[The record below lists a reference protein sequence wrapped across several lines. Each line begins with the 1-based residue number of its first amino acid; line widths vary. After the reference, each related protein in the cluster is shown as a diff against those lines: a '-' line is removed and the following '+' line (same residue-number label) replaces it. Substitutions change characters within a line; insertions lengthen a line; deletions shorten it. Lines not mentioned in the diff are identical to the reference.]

1 VVTPS
6 ELTLRGLLRI
16 VGAGLLFA
24 AVVYLVG
31 GFIGGFF
38 RELPFVANSVVKV
51 TVLGLACLYAAG
63 NVRGRRGVVKIVLAA
78 HLVSVG
84 AMVAMLI
91 FADTDRTVDLW
102 LGDANITDVL
112 WGAIVLDGVITL
124 VIGVVFALTLI
135 GPPLAQPQPGP
146 EEPSPLTGAE
156 RRLRVLLFVLAGLLV
171 LAGLAYGAGPLIDS
185 TDQFAIE
192 LPFVTNSVVM
202 CAALAMLALYAALP
216 LRRNMPLVT
225 PIVAGL
231 FLSAAVQL
239 VYLIPA
245 AGSRPIF
252 DGDVDMELV
261 LLGGAVVALILGG
274 ALLVAYW
281 QAWRGRYTLT
291 FLWPGSYRALQA
303 MADVLIAGE
312 PKTIPPLEVA
322 DNVECYLR
330 GMAAHR
336 RWIYR
341 LALYGMQLAAMAC
354 RGVPLS
360 ELEPGDR
367 RAFLEQHFRKLPRWP
382 PFVKDLL
389 RAGIRVGQQL
399 SFAGYYND
407 PKTDDSVG
415 YRRFKVRNLR
425 EAELRKPLG
434 LEVELPDAEVLETD
448 VCIVGSGAGGAI
460 LAYELAMHGRDVL
473 VLERGKHVEP
483 RTFTDNEVEMIG
495 RLYADGVMQQTEDF
509 NFTVLQGSCVGGSTT
524 VNNAVC
530 FRPPEPVLRR
540 WNDPKTTDAGLD
552 LGELRKS
559 VEHLEGFLPVTPQ
572 PEKILN
578 PSWRR
583 YAEGA
588 ENAGLSPEKLKLGP
602 VHANIDD
609 CLGCGYCNIGC
620 AYGRKLSMLDRV
632 LPEGQRD
639 AKGSLRIVAECE
651 VERIRT
657 VSGSPQRVAGLIARR
672 HGGRRRVR
680 VSAEHYVLSAGAV
693 GSSYLLLR
701 SNAASEL
708 PVGRRLCFNM
718 GAPLTAEFKDVQD
731 AYAGLQISHYGIP
744 SDNGF
749 VFETWFNPPVA
760 QALNMPG
767 WFEQHFENMQ
777 SYPRLGAVGVLV
789 GTEANARVKRALTGG
804 PGIDY
809 TPTKRDLTTL
819 ARGLR
824 MLGEILFAGGARR
837 VMVNSWGYEE
847 LTNRGQL
854 EWIDQIALV
863 PGYLALGT
871 GHPQGGNAMSRDP
884 RKGVVG
890 PDFHVHGYDNLYI
903 ADASVIPSSLTVNP
917 QLTVMSLAHLA
928 AQQMKAAWR

>member
-1 VVTPS
+1 VTPS
-6 ELTLRGLLRI
+6 ELTLRGLLRA

-24 AVVYLVG
+24 ALVYLVG

-51 TVLGLACLYAAG
+51 TLLGLACLYAAG
-63 NVRGRRGVVKIVLAA
+63 NVRGRRGIVALVIAA
-78 HLVSVG
+78 HLVSVA
-84 AMVAMLI
+84 AMAVMLI
-91 FADTDRTVDLW
+91 FAETGRTVDLW
-102 LGDANITDVL
+102 LFDATITGVL

-124 VIGVVFALTLI
+124 AIGLVYALTFI
-135 GPPLAQPQPGP
+135 GGVQPPLPSP
-146 EEPSPLTGAE
+146 EEPAPLTGAE
-156 RRLRVLLFVLAGLLV
+156 RRLRVLLLMLAGLFA
-171 LAGLAYGAGPLIDS
+171 LAGLAYGAAPLIDS

-202 CAALAMLALYAALP
+202 CAALALLAAYAALP

-225 PIVAGL
+225 PVVAGL

-252 DGDVDMELV
+252 DGEVSMELV
-261 LLGGAVVALILGG
+261 LAIGAGVGLVLGLV
-274 ALLVAYW
+274 LLLAYQ
-281 QAWRGRYTLT
+281 QAWRKRYTLS
-291 FLWPGSYRALQA
+291 FLWPGSYRALQS
-303 MADVLIAGE
+303 MADVLVTGGPE
-312 PKTIPPLEVA
+312 PVTPRDVA
-322 DNVECYLR
+322 DNVEAYLR
-330 GMAAHR
+330 EMAAHR

-341 LALYGMQLAAMAC
+341 LALYGMQAAALAS

-367 RAFLEQHFRKLPRWP
+367 RAFLEQNFRKLPRWP
-382 PFVKDLL
+382 PIAKNLL

-407 PKTDDSVG
+407 PRTDDSVG
-415 YRRFKVRNLR
+415 YRRFRVRVPDEQMLR
-425 EAELRKPLG
+425 RPLD
-434 LEVELPDAEVLETD
+434 LDVDVPEDDTPLHAQ

-460 LAYELAMHGRDVL
+460 VAYELAEHGFDVL
-473 VLERGKHVEP
+473 VLERGRYVEP
-483 RTFTDNEVEMIG
+483 RCFTDNEVEMIG

-530 FRPPEPVLRR
+530 FRPPEHVLKR
-540 WNDPKTTDAGLD
+540 WNDPGMSDAGLD
-552 LGELRKS
+552 LDGLAKS
-559 VEHLEGFLPVTPQ
+559 VKHIEDWLPVTPQ
-572 PEKILN
+572 HEGILN

-583 YAEGA
+583 YTEGA
-588 ENAGLSPEKLKLGP
+588 VAADLSPTRLRVG
-602 VHANIDD
+602 VVNANIHR

-632 LPEGQRD
+632 LPEGQKRG
-639 AKGSLRIVAECE
+639 KLRIVADCE

-657 VSGSPQRVAGLIARR
+657 VTGRPQRVDGLLAKLRD
-672 HGGRRRVR
+672 GPRVR
-680 VSAEHYVLSAGAV
+680 VTADHYVLSAGAV
-693 GSSYLLLR
+693 GSSYLLLK
-701 SNAASEL
+701 SHAATDL

-731 AYAGLQISHYGIP
+731 AYGGLQISHYGIP
-744 SDNGF
+744 RDNGF

-767 WFEQHFENMQ
+767 WFEQHFENM
-777 SYPRLGAVGVLV
+777 SLYPKLAAVGVLV
-789 GTEANARVKRALTGG
+789 GTEGNARVTQALTGG

-809 TPTKRDLTTL
+809 TPAKRDLTTL

-824 MLGEILFAGGARR
+824 MLGEILFAAGARR
-837 VMVNSWGYEE
+837 VMLNSWGYEE

-854 EWIDQIALV
+854 DWIDQIALE

-890 PDFHVHGYDNLYI
+890 PDFRVHGYDNLYI

-917 QLTVMSLAHLA
+917 QLTVMGLAHHA
-928 AQQMKAAWR
+928 AQLMKAAW